1 METIPKLRIEIV
13 LSHYQG
19 WSWHEPKGG
28 TCTNRERGDVEAGQ
42 N

>member
-1 METIPKLRIEIV
+1 METIHKLRIEIV

-19 WSWHEPKGG
+19 WSWHEPKGAHAPI
-28 TCTNRERGDVEAGQ
+28 RERGDVEAGQ